1 VTRVEPRVRS
11 RNDEPRAR
19 ARGAWAHR
27 VAECRA
33 WNVRVLRPVLA
44 HRARSGNLDQDDVAH
59 LTTVIGGGEDPVGI
73 DPDFNRDGYADQDDI
88 TALIHDVGGGPC
100 P

>member
-1 VTRVEPRVRS
+1 
-11 RNDEPRAR
+11 
-19 ARGAWAHR
+19 
-27 VAECRA
+27 
-33 WNVRVLRPVLA
+33 VLA